1 MSMCD
6 DSKGGGVRA
15 SDTAGAMSRVRV
27 RAPGPVRSGDFKGAG
42 VSSADSSGTGVR
54 VSTCADDSKGG
65 GVRASDTAGVMGAVA
80 RDIAVDSSTCAC
92 VHVCM
97 HGAG

>member
-1 MSMCD
+1 MCD

-15 SDTAGAMSRVRV
+15 SDTAGAMSRVIRV
-27 RAPGPVRSGDFKGAG
+27 PGPVRSGDFKGAG

-80 RDIAVDSSTCAC
+80 RDIAVDSSTCVC

>member
-1 MSMCD
+1 MDVNASANRV
-6 DSKGGGVRA
+6 VRA
-15 SDTAGAMSRVRV
+15 HARSSPAGSKLAC
-27 RAPGPVRSGDFKGAG
+27 
-42 VSSADSSGTGVR
+42 SGTGVL
-54 VSTCADDSKGG
+54 VSMCDDSKGG

-80 RDIAVDSSTCAC
+80 RDIAVDSSTCVC